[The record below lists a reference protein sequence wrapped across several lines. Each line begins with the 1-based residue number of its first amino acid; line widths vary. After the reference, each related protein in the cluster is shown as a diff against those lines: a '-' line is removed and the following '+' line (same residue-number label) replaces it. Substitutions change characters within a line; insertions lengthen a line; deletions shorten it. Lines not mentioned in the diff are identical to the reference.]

1 MLEKVEGTIISVI
14 SGYYDVK
21 TSKGVIRSRARGV
34 FRNRK
39 QKPLV
44 GDRAI
49 VQLDDQG
56 MNYLVEILPRTNE
69 VGRPAVANVAQV
81 LLVISAVEPDFSLEL
96 LDRYLTFFA
105 WKNVG
110 VTIYLAKSDIVS
122 ADKLK
127 QIKEKLDYYQSIG
140 YRVFLDSSDLEE
152 KLPDLIEPDAIW
164 TLAGQSGAG
173 KSTLLNKLEKDA
185 NQATGKISQALN
197 RGKHTTRQVQLFVYG
212 QGFIADTPGFSAVDL
227 YKIKVDDL
235 GQYFYE
241 FKKNSVNCKFRS
253 CQHIKEPGCE
263 IKKMV
268 KAGTILPSRYED
280 YLKIRQEISD
290 NKMPEY
296 MKQKKVK
303 R

>member
-1 MLEKVEGTIISVI
+1 MLEKIEGTIISVI

-21 TSKGVIRSRARGV
+21 TNKGVIRSRARGV

-44 GDRAI
+44 GDRAV

-56 MNYLVEILPRTNE
+56 MNYLVEILPRKNE
-69 VGRPAVANVAQV
+69 VGRPAVANVDQV

-110 VTIYLAKSDIVS
+110 VTIYLSKSDII
-122 ADKLK
+122 AGTERLKEIKKKLVYY
-127 QIKEKLDYYQSIG
+127 EKIG
-140 YRVFLDSSDLEE
+140 YRVFFDSDTLEKE
-152 KLPDLIEPDAIW
+152 LPDLIQENAIW

-185 NQATGKISQALN
+185 NQATDKISQALN
-197 RGKHTTRQVQLFVYG
+197 RGKHTTRQVQLFTYG
-212 QGFIADTPGFSAVDL
+212 KGFIADTPGFSAVDL

-241 FKKNSVNCKFRS
+241 FKKNSVNCKFRR

-268 KAGTILPSRYED
+268 EDKEILPSRYED
-280 YLKIRQEISD
+280 YLKIRQEILD

-296 MKQKKVK
+296 MK
-303 R
+303 